1 MFRARGAQDLQTEE
15 GIYLSPAG
23 RGEAAMDGV
32 LLHCLPTPSQNAP
45 PGAQA
50 PLITLHEKEK

>member
-1 MFRARGAQDLQTEE
+1 MFCARGAQALQTEE

-23 RGEAAMDGV
+23 RGEATMDRV
-32 LLHCLPTPSQNAP
+32 LLHGLPAPPQNAL

-50 PLITLHEKEK
+50 PVISLHEKDK